1 MKDELDITKG
11 QLEEAKVNSN
21 DKNELSVELERLK
34 IELTTL
40 SEAKNELEQTNQSLK
55 QSIETLK
62 TEPEKVPKLFIRH
75 LKSEEKN
82 GTRSKIGH

>member
-11 QLEEAKVNSN
+11 QLEEAKVDSN

-40 SEAKNELEQTNQSLK
+40 SEAKNELEQTNQLLK

-75 LKSEEKN
+75 LKSEEKS
-82 GTRSKIGH
+82 GTCSKIGH